1 MESKLSPPNNQAVRE
16 VLLDLVSQYAEAL
29 KAQLG
34 DSLLAIVL
42 FGSLARGEA
51 TSDSDIDLLIVAEGL
66 PGRRLARH
74 DLLRSADEAVD
85 QRLRAL
91 WREGIRTD
99 FSPIL
104 KTPEEAQRITP
115 LYLDLVEDAVILYER
130 EGFFSAILERVRRSL
145 ARLGA
150 RRRQLGRV
158 RYWELKPDYTPGEI
172 FEI

>member
-1 MESKLSPPNNQAVRE
+1 MGSEQAQIDRQG
-16 VLLDLVSQYAEAL
+16 LLELVDQYTEAL

-34 DSLLAIVL
+34 DSLLAVVL
-42 FGSLARGEA
+42 FGSLARGEM
-51 TSDSDIDLLIVAEGL
+51 TPGSDIDLLIVAEGL
-66 PGRRLARH
+66 PSRRLARY

-85 QRLRAL
+85 SRLRAL
-91 WREGIRTD
+91 WREGIYTD

-115 LYLDLVEDAVILYER
+115 LYLDLVEDAIILYER
-130 EGFFSAILERVRRSL
+130 EGFFSAILERVRCSL

-150 RRRQLGRV
+150 RRRQLGKV
-158 RYWELKPDYTPGEI
+158 RYWELKPDYKHGEV